1 MCKGFP
7 SVSVNSKLS
16 RKQMSFAAEPSNY
29 LNRSVATTRR
39 RHAFSH
45 GAVAH
50 AAAFSDFFVVLICS
64 FVGVL
69 SYHHVVFGL
78 LTDPAMNVGVG
89 LLTAAIFVLAMSCL
103 HAYRY
108 DALASVR
115 HQALLIALVIPS
127 VLAFLLA
134 VIFFLKLGDTF
145 SRGAVLNLAI
155 LSIVSLIGIRLLWH
169 RRLSR
174 AVSGGWLRP
183 RRSFLICPEN
193 MPSDRIQTF
202 SEAGA
207 VKISQIAF
215 VSDDVSSIDRLN
227 ERLPGT
233 NSQQAIDE
241 VIIVWNDAPMQKLE
255 NLLVQLRR
263 LPLPVKV
270 VFDSF
275 AGAVVSCQAE
285 SFRGLVAFQVQ
296 SPPLVLVERVV
307 KRAFDI
313 AFSIFALALLSPMLL
328 IVAVAIKLDSNGPV
342 IFVQRRRGHANEPF
356 RIFKF
361 RSMSVL
367 EDGDTIR
374 QATKLDARVTR
385 VGAFIRAYSIDE
397 LPQFWNV
404 LIGDMSVV
412 GPRPHAVAHDDVYDG
427 LIAEYASR
435 RHVKPGVT
443 GWAQVQGFRGETP
456 TIDLMEK
463 RIQHDLWY
471 MDNWSL
477 WLDIKIVVRTMFA
490 LRGA

>member
-1 MCKGFP
+1 
-7 SVSVNSKLS
+7 
-16 RKQMSFAAEPSNY
+16 MSITAESSSF
-29 LNRSVATTRR
+29 LNRSVATARR

-45 GAVAH
+45 GAVAY
-50 AAAFSDFFVVLICS
+50 AAALFDFVAVLFCS

-69 SYHHVVFGL
+69 SYHHIMFGV
-78 LTDPAMNVGVG
+78 LTDPAMNIGIG
-89 LLTAAIFVLAMSCL
+89 LLTAAIFVLAMSGL

-108 DALASVR
+108 EALSSVR
-115 HQALLIALVIPS
+115 HQALLIAILIPT

-134 VIFFLKLGDTF
+134 VIFFLKLGETF
-145 SRGAVLNLAI
+145 SRGAVLHLAM
-155 LSIVSLIGIRLLWH
+155 LSMISLIGLRLFWH

-174 AVSGGWLRP
+174 AVSRGWLQP

-193 MPSDRIQTF
+193 MPSDRIKAF
-202 SEAGA
+202 SDAGGI
-207 VKISQIAF
+207 KMSQIAF
-215 VSDDVSSIDRLN
+215 VSDDGSSLDSLK
-227 ERLPGT
+227 ERLPVI
-233 NSQQAIDE
+233 NSQAAIDE
-241 VIIVWNDAPMQKLE
+241 VIIVWNDSPMQKLE
-255 NLLVQLRR
+255 DLLVQLRR

-275 AGAVVSCQAE
+275 TGAVVSCQTE
-285 SFRGLVAFQVQ
+285 SFSGLVAFQVQ
-296 SPPLVLVERVV
+296 SPPLVAVERVV

-313 AFSIFALALLSPMLL
+313 AFSIAALALLSPMLL
-328 IVAVAIKLDSNGPV
+328 IVAVAIKLDSAGPV
-342 IFVQRRRGHANEPF
+342 MFLQRRRGHANQPF

-361 RSMSVL
+361 RSMTVL

-374 QATKLDARVTR
+374 QATKSDARVTR

-404 LIGDMSVV
+404 LMGEMSVV

-456 TIDLMEK
+456 TIELMEK
-463 RIQHDLWY
+463 RIHHDLWY
-471 MDNWSL
+471 IDNWSL